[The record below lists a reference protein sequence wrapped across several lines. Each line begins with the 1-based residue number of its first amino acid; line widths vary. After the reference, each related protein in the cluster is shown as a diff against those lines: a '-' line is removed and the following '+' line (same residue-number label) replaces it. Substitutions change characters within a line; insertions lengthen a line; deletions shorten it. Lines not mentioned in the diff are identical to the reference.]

1 MELSAF
7 ELDFFLTNGY
17 LVINEFFSPSVC
29 ETLMSRIDFIIKN
42 HQQDIPITI
51 FSTKSNEH
59 AQNAYFLNSGDK
71 IHFFFEPNAFDDQG
85 KMTRPLE
92 KSLNKIGHALHEL
105 DPIFRQYSRDARI
118 KIICQQLGFQKPS
131 LLQSMY
137 IFKQP
142 NIGAEVNCHQDSTY
156 LHAQNDEVLGFWFAL
171 EDATVDNGCLQVI
184 PSPNSTPLEKRMIR
198 EADRIFFEE
207 YQQLNWQEE
216 QCIPLEVKQG
226 SMIVLHGRL
235 PHKSNANCSNHSRH
249 AYTLHAVDAVYPY
262 PTTNWLR
269 WPNGLPEW

>member
-1 MELSAF
+1 MELSAL
-7 ELDFFLTNGY
+7 ELDFFLSNGY
-17 LVINEFFSPSVC
+17 LIINDFFSKAVC
-29 ETLMSRIDFIIKN
+29 ETLMDRIDFIIKN
-42 HQQDIPITI
+42 HQQEIPITI

-71 IHFFFEPNAFDDQG
+71 IHFFFEPNAFNEQG
-85 KMTRPLE
+85 EMARPLE

-105 DPIFRQYSRDARI
+105 DPIFRQYSKDARL
-118 KIICQQLGFQKPS
+118 KIICQQLGFQRPS

-142 NIGAEVNCHQDSTY
+142 NIGAEVTCHQDSTY

-171 EDATVDNGCLQVI
+171 EDATIDNGCLQVI
-184 PSPNSTPLEKRMIR
+184 PSPKSTPLEKRMIR
-198 EADRIFFEE
+198 EDERIFFEE
-207 YQQLNWQEE
+207 YQQFDWQEE

-235 PHKSNANCSNHSRH
+235 PHKSNANCSNRSRH
-249 AYTLHAVDAVYPY
+249 AYTLHAVDAAYPY